1 MRFPAALNRFIMA
14 LALILLGAGQ
24 AQNTPTQTLP
34 TQALP
39 GNKKL
44 IEYGWDMPTPG
55 QLAANPARLAASPF
69 DGLTIKL
76 TDGQL
81 IFRKEAINADQ
92 VAGEVAVLKKLK
104 SDKLRNSYL
113 NVLAGA
119 GPGWDWLSDKDWAQT
134 ERSAA
139 LIAGAASAAGLRGV
153 MFDVEPYLLSP
164 WDYRQQPGANTL
176 SFAQMET
183 RVRARGAA
191 MMRVM
196 QREYP
201 ALEFYSLFLLSANSY
216 DLGGPPAEL
225 RQRLEG
231 STYGLWPAFVN
242 GMLEAAGPGVR
253 LVEGN
258 EPAYYYLHAGEFERS
273 RNEVRQAALP
283 LIAAE
288 NRARYAAQ
296 VGMGQ
301 AVFADGVLNLWK
313 SPRFC
318 GYYFASDAERQ
329 QTLSHNIVQ
338 ALRNTD
344 EVAWF
349 YNENANWWG
358 QPKPGQERMQA
369 AIVRARQQFGAGKTV
384 PPVANLKQA
393 EAACNAKVTVGGDLA
408 APGPVSFEIS
418 GVAYPADQNPFCA
431 TWNAGRRYS
440 CTFPANWSGTIR
452 PSVEGKASFDP
463 PERRY
468 SNLQKDD
475 WEAHFSLKR

>member
-1 MRFPAALNRFIMA
+1 MRFPSALNRFIMA
-14 LALILLGAGQ
+14 LALSLLSAGQ
-24 AQNTPTQTLP
+24 AQNSPI
-34 TQALP
+34 QALP
-39 GNKKL
+39 SGKKL

-55 QLAANPARLAASPF
+55 QLQQAQAQLAASPF

-81 IFRKEAINADQ
+81 IFRKQALDAGR
-92 VAGEVAVLKKLK
+92 VAQEVKILKGIK
-104 SDKLRNSYL
+104 SGKLRNSYL

-119 GPGWDWLSDKDWAQT
+119 GPGWDWLSDQDWAQT

-139 LIAGAASAAGLRGV
+139 LIAGAARAAGLRGV
-153 MFDVEPYLLSP
+153 MFDVEPYLLNP

-191 MMRVM
+191 MMRAM

-201 ALEFYSLFLLSANSY
+201 KLEFYALFLLSANQY
-216 DLGGPPAEL
+216 DLEGPPAEL

-242 GMLEAAGPGVR
+242 GMLQAAGPGVR
-253 LVEGN
+253 FVEGN
-258 EPAYYYLHAGEFERS
+258 EPAYYYLHADEFEHS
-273 RNEVRQAALP
+273 RKEVRQAALP

-313 SPRFC
+313 SPRSC

-358 QPKPGQERMQA
+358 KPKPGQERMQA
-369 AIVRARQQFGAGKTV
+369 AIELARQQFGAGKTV
-384 PPVANLKQA
+384 APVANLKQA
-393 EAACNAKVTVGGDLA
+393 EAACNAKVRVGGDLEA
-408 APGPVSFEIS
+408 SGPVSFEIS
-418 GVAYPADQNPFCA
+418 GVAYPEGQNPFCG

-440 CTFPANWSGTIR
+440 CTFPGNWTGSVR
-452 PSVEGKASFDP
+452 PLVDGKAVLEP
-463 PERRY
+463 PQRQY
-468 SNLQKDD
+468 NNLKRDD
-475 WEAHFSLKR
+475 WEAHFKLGK